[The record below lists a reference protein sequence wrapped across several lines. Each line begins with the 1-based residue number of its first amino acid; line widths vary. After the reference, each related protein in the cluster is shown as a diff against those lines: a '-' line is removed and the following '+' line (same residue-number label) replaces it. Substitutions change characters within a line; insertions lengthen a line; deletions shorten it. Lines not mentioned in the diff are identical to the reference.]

1 MNESMRGL
9 HVDESSTMV
18 LSAVVGREGEKRL
31 CVVGTVGTIDA
42 VVGAGSWARMCA
54 SKLTNACCVYLYE
67 VAAGGYVKKPS
78 RVLTEHLTLNT
89 LT

>member
-54 SKLTNACCVYLYE
+54 SKLTNACC
-67 VAAGGYVKKPS
+67 GICTKWRWGYV
-78 RVLTEHLTLNT
+78 
-89 LT
+89 